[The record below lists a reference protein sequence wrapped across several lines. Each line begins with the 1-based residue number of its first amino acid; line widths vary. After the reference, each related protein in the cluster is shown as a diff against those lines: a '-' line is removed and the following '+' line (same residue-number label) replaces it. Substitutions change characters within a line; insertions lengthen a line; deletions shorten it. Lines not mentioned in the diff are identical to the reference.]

1 MPRGQSGSIRKRAEL
16 ASVLALVFSIC
27 LAGVAYACEIP
38 VYHYALEN
46 WEADVYEV
54 TVFHRGELSDS
65 DRNAVSLLREA
76 ADYRGGSGNLTVQTV
91 DLAANPDAIMLQRWR
106 DQAGTELPWMAA
118 SYPQHTRIREPA
130 WAGPLSKANVRAL
143 LDSPLRRKIA
153 GELTSRVT
161 AAWVLLESGDRG
173 KDNAAAAL
181 LEREL
186 KRLEQTLVLPELEGW
201 GPDAGTTEA
210 DDVRFTM
217 HRLSRDSKE
226 ERMFVNMLLRSEGD
240 LVPKFDREPLVFPM
254 YGRGLI
260 LYALAGAGINEW
272 TIMKAAEFVT
282 GPCSCEV
289 KADNPGTDMLL
300 TLDWDAHV
308 KQTAQERMPPPT
320 GMASFQDRAAEAE
333 RRLAEVDEA
342 QGLTGAGSSGE
353 VAEPS
358 AAARG
363 AGASSTP
370 VRSTAPRTLETERTA
385 SPRTV
390 ANEGTAPPDEP
401 AAAREDTPSAETAE
415 ASPTEQG
422 EAPGAEAGGPAEERE
437 DVAPEV
443 DEDGRLAE
451 DFDDPAAVAQL
462 DGGSDGGSEG
472 DGVARLVGLLALIA
486 AAITSV
492 LAAVV
497 IMRRRRRA
505 VRDGEH
511 ERIPT

>member
-1 MPRGQSGSIRKRAEL
+1 MPRRGFGFIRKRVQL
-16 ASVLALVFSIC
+16 AGVFALVFCIC
-27 LAGVAYACEIP
+27 LAGHARACEIP
-38 VYHYALEN
+38 VYQYALEN

-54 TVFHRGELSDS
+54 TVFHRGEFSDA
-65 DRNAVSLLREA
+65 DRDAVSLLREA
-76 ADYRGGSGNLTVQTV
+76 ADYRGGSGNLVVQTV
-91 DLAANPDAIMLQRWR
+91 DLAENPDAIMLQRWR
-106 DQAGTELPWMAA
+106 EQAGTELPWMAA

-130 WAGPLSKANVRAL
+130 WAGALSEANVRAL

-153 GELTSRVT
+153 GELTGGMT
-161 AAWVLLESGDRG
+161 AAWVLLESGNRG

-186 KRLEQTLVLPELEGW
+186 KRLEETLVLPELEGW
-201 GPDAGTTEA
+201 EPDAGVIEPEE
-210 DDVRFTM
+210 VRFTM
-217 HRLSRDSKE
+217 HRLSRDSEE
-226 ERMFVNMLLRSEGD
+226 ERMFVNTLLRSESD
-240 LVPKFDREPLVFPM
+240 LVPKFDREPLVFPI

-308 KQTAQERMPPPT
+308 TRTAQERMPPPT

-342 QGLTGAGSSGE
+342 RGMTGAASSGE

-358 AAARG
+358 AAPGG
-363 AGASSTP
+363 AGAPSAP
-370 VRSTAPRTLETERTA
+370 VRSTAPRGLETEA
-385 SPRTV
+385 
-390 ANEGTAPPDEP
+390 AAPADESGP
-401 AAAREDTPSAETAE
+401 AREDTPPAERPE
-415 ASPTEQG
+415 ASPEEQG
-422 EAPGAEAGGPAEERE
+422 EAPGGEAEDAAEETGQ
-437 DVAPEV
+437 VAPQA
-443 DEDGRLAE
+443 DEDAPTGE
-451 DFDDPAAVAQL
+451 DFDDEAAVAQL
-462 DGGSDGGSEG
+462 DDGSDGGSEG
-472 DGVARLVGLLALIA
+472 GVARLVGLLALIA
-486 AAITSV
+486 AAITSA

-497 IMRRRRRA
+497 VVRRRRRA